1 MNRLVSHLAF
11 QKGMSGSNR
20 LILIFFICMA
30 TILGG
35 NNSFAQNERA
45 KLEQQKADILRKI
58 KENEKILSQ
67 TAEKR
72 NSSLGRLKALNN
84 QISSRSSLIQAINS
98 EVSLLDEEIAEDQSI
113 IDAMEEDLKALK
125 AEYAQMIYATQ
136 KSSSGFNQLTFIFAS
151 STFNQL
157 FMRMKYIKQ
166 YGDARQKQVK
176 QIEIVQQN
184 LNEQIAEIE
193 VQKESKQSLLNDELT
208 ENQKLQGLQ
217 VEQRRLVSQLE
228 QEENRIRQELEKQR
242 ESERLLNEKIE
253 DIIEAERRA
262 AALANVNMEA
272 LTTAF
277 EKEKGKLPWP
287 VEEGFV
293 SSKFGLHSHPTLKR
307 VQINNKGIDIQ
318 TSNDAYVKA
327 VFPGKIIAIQSIQ
340 GQGITVIIQHG
351 DYYTSY
357 SRLKAV
363 TVQKGQQIQSG
374 SVLGQVLTNS
384 ENVSEIKFRI
394 NASNGTVNP
403 ESWLQSKINK
413 P

>member
-1 MNRLVSHLAF
+1 MKGLSRLLLIIGLFTTLLA
-11 QKGMSGSNR
+11 
-20 LILIFFICMA
+20 
-30 TILGG
+30 GG
-35 NNSFAQNERA
+35 QLFAQNERA
-45 KLEQQKADILRKI
+45 QLEKQKAEILRKI

-67 TAEKR
+67 TAAQR
-72 NSSLGRLKALNN
+72 NTSLGRLKALNN
-84 QISSRSSLIQAINS
+84 QISSRSSLIKAINS
-98 EVSLLDEEIAEDQSI
+98 EVGLLDEEIAEDQSI

-136 KSSSGFNQLTFIFAS
+136 KTSSGFNQLTFLFAS

-166 YGDARQKQVK
+166 YGEARQKQVQ

-184 LNEQIAEIE
+184 LNDQIEEIE
-193 VQKESKQSLLNDELT
+193 IQKSEKQALLNDELT

-217 VEQRRLVSQLE
+217 SEQRRLVSQLE
-228 QEENRIRQELEKQR
+228 QEENRIRQELDKQR
-242 ESERLLNEKIE
+242 ESERELTNRIE

-262 AALANVNMEA
+262 AALANIDMTA
-272 LTTAF
+272 LSAAF

-293 SSKFGLHSHPTLKR
+293 SSKYGLHSHPTLKR

-318 TSNDAYVKA
+318 TSSDAYVKA

-363 TVQKGQQIQSG
+363 TVQKGQQVQPG
-374 SVLGQVLTNS
+374 QVLGQVLTNS
-384 ENVSEIKFRI
+384 ENITEMKFRI
-394 NASNGTVNP
+394 NATNGTVNP